1 MPSTLKRQPAK
12 PAPRIVRKPRAA
24 AQARRPSVV
33 NVHEA
38 KTQLSRLLARVA
50 AGEEITIARA
60 GQPFAR
66 LVPLTSPASAN
77 PYLALGI
84 ADAVAAYDHDHG
96 QPEIDFPEV
105 WLKRSP
111 PKPDPLEE

>member
-1 MPSTLKRQPAK
+1 MPAVPKRQPAQ
-12 PAPRIVRKPRAA
+12 PPRRAVRKPRATASASLA
-24 AQARRPSVV
+24 AVV
-33 NVHEA
+33 NVHDA
-38 KTQLSRLLARVA
+38 KTQLSRLLARVE

-60 GQPFAR
+60 GRPFAR

-96 QPEIDFPEV
+96 QPETDFSEV